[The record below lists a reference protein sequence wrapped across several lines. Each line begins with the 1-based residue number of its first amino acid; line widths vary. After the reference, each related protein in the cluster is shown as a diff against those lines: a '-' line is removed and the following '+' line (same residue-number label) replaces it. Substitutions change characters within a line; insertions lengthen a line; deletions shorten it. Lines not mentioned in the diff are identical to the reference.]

1 MVYKLIASL
10 QTTWSSQLS
19 VHYIQG
25 FGLTALLI
33 FGLLS
38 VLDLIFSQVKLSDAL
53 SYAIDKD
60 LPLRQNENTLYRS
73 IDYYTNLSNQKF
85 L

>member
-1 MVYKLIASL
+1 LLLYRPA
-10 QTTWSSQLS
+10 WSSQQS
-19 VHYIQG
+19 IHYIQG

-53 SYAIDKD
+53 SFAIDKE
-60 LPLRQNENTLYRS
+60 LPLSQNEKTFYRS

-85 L
+85 LS

>member
-1 MVYKLIASL
+1 LLLYRPA
-10 QTTWSSQLS
+10 WSSQLS
-19 VHYIQG
+19 VQYIQG

-53 SYAIDKD
+53 SFAIDKD
-60 LPLRQNENTLYRS
+60 LPLSQNEKTLYRS

-85 L
+85 LS